1 MTHKFTAT
9 IATSLV
15 LASTQAQADTV
26 MASVKPLSFI
36 AAELL
41 ANVAEVET
49 LLPDGASPHD
59 FALRPSDRKRLNN
72 TELLIWVGP
81 EIEPYLEKVIDAS
94 KVEHVAM
101 LEEHGDDDHKDHDH
115 EEEHHKDHAH
125 EEDHHDEHKGHE
137 HEEEHHDAHEAHDEH
152 EGHDHAGL
160 HPWLD
165 IEAVEHFAQELSVE
179 LQHHFPAKASHIK
192 ENGVAFLASLKQ
204 FETRAKAQL
213 EPVHQTGFLVFH
225 DAYDGFVN
233 HFDLNQVGFFT
244 VSPELKPGAKHLAE
258 LREKLDHSG
267 VSCVFKEPQ
276 FRPAL
281 INSITRGFDVHVGE
295 LDPLASDVA
304 LEQGAYVNYMQGLV
318 DEFTECL
325 AQH

>member
-9 IATSLV
+9 IAASLF

-26 MASVKPLSFI
+26 MASVKPLTLI
-36 AAELL
+36 TAELL

-72 TELLIWVGP
+72 TDLLIWVGP

-94 KVEHVAM
+94 KVEHMAM
-101 LEEHGDDDHKDHDH
+101 LDEHGAHEEELHNEHKDHDH
-115 EEEHHKDHAH
+115 EEEHHDDHN
-125 EEDHHDEHKGHE
+125 
-137 HEEEHHDAHEAHDEH
+137 AHDEH

-165 IEAVEHFAQELSVE
+165 IEVVEHFAEDLSIE

-192 ENGVAFLASLKQ
+192 ENETAFLASLKQ
-204 FETRAKAQL
+204 FESQAKDQL
-213 EPVHQTGFLVFH
+213 EPVQQKGFLVFH
-225 DAYDGFVN
+225 DAYDGFVT
-233 HFDLNQVGFFT
+233 HFELNQVGYFT
-244 VSPELKPGAKHLAE
+244 VSPERKPGAKHLAE
-258 LREKLDHSG
+258 LRETLEQSG

-276 FRPAL
+276 YRPAL
-281 INSITRGFDVHVGE
+281 IDSITRGFEVHVGE

-304 LEQGAYVNYMQGLV
+304 LAQGAYINFMQGLV

-325 AQH
+325 AQY